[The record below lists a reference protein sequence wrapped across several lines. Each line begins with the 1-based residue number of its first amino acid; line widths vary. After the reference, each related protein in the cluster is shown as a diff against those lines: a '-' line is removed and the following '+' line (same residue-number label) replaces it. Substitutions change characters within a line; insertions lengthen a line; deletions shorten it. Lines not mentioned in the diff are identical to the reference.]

1 MSRASVSSVTKE
13 QPSST
18 ANPNPRSVFS
28 VVRQKVTTR
37 HGWLGD
43 YDYRWLCLP
52 SLPTARRKQPPFY
65 GIDDELPLVLAL
77 TSGLQHALAML
88 AGLIAPPIILA
99 SSLMLDSD
107 TSSYLISASLI
118 GSGTSTITHSHSHRA
133 ELGIR
138 YSKFSPNV
146 THQVVGG
153 LLSWHWAFIRGRD
166 EFCYAQHSKCRM
178 RALVLRV
185 RHY

>member
-13 QPSST
+13 QPSPT

-107 TSSYLISASLI
+107 TSAYLISASLI
-118 GSGTSTITHSHSHRA
+118 GSGTSHH
-133 ELGIR
+133 
-138 YSKFSPNV
+138 N
-146 THQVVGG
+146 
-153 LLSWHWAFIRGRD
+153 
-166 EFCYAQHSKCRM
+166 
-178 RALVLRV
+178 ALTFTQS
-185 RHY
+185 